1 MFEHAM
7 DRLLQKIYF
16 SDDHARVFA
25 MLLSRELV
33 LHQLRGAANASEW
46 ILDFVR
52 EPTDQFAAGVEL
64 RLQHVVAGN
73 PQVPV
78 ERDHFEQQTRFAVDD
93 EWRDRQID
101 RDRHAAMPQQFQ
113 LALDETG

>member
-1 MFEHAM
+1 MRIS
-7 DRLLQKIYF
+7 DWSSDVCSSDL
-16 SDDHARVFA
+16 DDHARVFA
-25 MLLSRELV
+25 MLRIRELV

-93 EWRDRQID
+93 AWRYRQVDRYQIG
-101 RDRHAAMPQQFQ
+101 RAACRERVCQSV
-113 LALDETG
+113 